1 MFDATKFD
9 RVDPGTGT
17 VNSDGSEYVIEL
29 AEMQYAG
36 ALSQSANRMVAPP
49 RNFVLENCPQLG
61 MHRSFH
67 FVNHDES
74 GGDIAGWRY
83 EEDNGPN
90 KGNDSYRNPGSVKAV
105 SPFTILIIND

>member
-17 VNSDGSEYVIEL
+17 PNPDGSEYVIEL
-29 AEMQYAG
+29 AEMQYTTDDETA
-36 ALSQSANRMVAPP
+36 ARFSAPP
-49 RNFVLENCPQLG
+49 PHFLLKDCPQPG

-67 FVNHDES
+67 FVKADKS

-90 KGNDSYRNPGSVKAV
+90 KGNDSYRNPGNAKRIP
-105 SPFTILIIND
+105 PFTILIIND